1 MEIYNIES
9 VLFLMQ
15 GLIGVRECKMIDDYK
30 LSTWKKKKLQYQT
43 GLGMILVLI
52 KEGVAQLLL
61 HYTIIY

>member
-30 LSTWKKKKLQYQT
+30 LSTWKKKKASVPDRSGHDFST
-43 GLGMILVLI
+43 D
-52 KEGVAQLLL
+52 
-61 HYTIIY
+61 